1 MFTVTTK
8 LYHKDVYA
16 PDVIFR
22 SPGVVRLRYS
32 RHAEDAAFD
41 DRYGDLTCYL
51 TPYMDFDTAEIVE
64 VELDVEGQIC
74 KRVARF
80 QVEEDLVLV
89 VVASADGF
97 VRTVWGNLVT
107 DRHKTLDRRKYVQ
120 PPRRPA
126 LCPVMAAA

>member
-32 RHAEDAAFD
+32 RHAEIAAFD
-41 DRYGDLTCYL
+41 DRYGDLTRYL
-51 TPYMDFDTAEIVE
+51 TPYMDFDEAEIVE

-80 QVEEDLVLV
+80 QVAEDLVLV
-89 VVASADGF
+89 VVAQTDGF
-97 VRTVWGNLVT
+97 VRTVWGNLVS
-107 DRHKTLDRRKYVQ
+107 DRHTTLDRSKYVQ
-120 PPRRPA
+120 PPRRMLVCA
-126 LCPVMAAA
+126 